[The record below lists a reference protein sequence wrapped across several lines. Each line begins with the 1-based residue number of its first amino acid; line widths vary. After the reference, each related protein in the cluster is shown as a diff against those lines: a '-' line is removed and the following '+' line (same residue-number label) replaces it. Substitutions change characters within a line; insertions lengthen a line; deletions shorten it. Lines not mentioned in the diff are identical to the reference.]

1 MLFFTP
7 LSLGFGSKGS
17 KCLYDGP
24 KPVQSLVARGYPNQ
38 ISAQKQKKV
47 NCTLETS
54 LKHGRGR
61 HIASYL
67 TSRGRHI
74 APTIKNMIL
83 MGALRPKTRAQ
94 CTALGPQPCMA
105 AEMLVYRTKHRR
117 HPGTRY
123 GSNFG
128 GKYLKMCSTKNTKQL
143 FRVIAELF
151 FMKSSKK
158 TFPIMLQYMYFENN
172 DVWDIFWG

>member
-1 MLFFTP
+1 MGVYIYTFFPVLITSEKMKNMLFNFFGGTGVFTP
-7 LSLGFGSKGS
+7 LPLWFGSKGS

-47 NCTLETS
+47 NCTLKNS

-74 APTIKNMIL
+74 APTI
-83 MGALRPKTRAQ
+83 
-94 CTALGPQPCMA
+94 
-105 AEMLVYRTKHRR
+105 VYNTEYICQMNYAYYTWRR
-117 HPGTRY
+117 
-123 GSNFG
+123 
-128 GKYLKMCSTKNTKQL
+128 
-143 FRVIAELF
+143 
-151 FMKSSKK
+151 SS
-158 TFPIMLQYMYFENN
+158 
-172 DVWDIFWG
+172 